1 MCNFNFFSL
10 PVFSNVL
17 YFVNRKD
24 ILVVIQ
30 YGRQATHYSAESL
43 SWYSRDRLKQPWTP
57 ESFHSRF
64 MMAASSGDR
73 SPSSALPVTEN
84 SFLASSWK

>member
-1 MCNFNFFSL
+1 MCNFFSL
-10 PVFSNVL
+10 PVL

-30 YGRQATHYSAESL
+30 YGRQGTHYSAESL

>member
-30 YGRQATHYSAESL
+30 YGRQGTHYSAESL
-43 SWYSRDRLKQPWTP
+43 SWYSRDRLKQP
-57 ESFHSRF
+57 
-64 MMAASSGDR
+64 
-73 SPSSALPVTEN
+73 
-84 SFLASSWK
+84 